1 MTTKED
7 IRSRARINATGNG
20 DLSGSMGNAGTG
32 TGLNAGL
39 GADIGMDATN
49 SMGSITADTKSC
61 MPMSCYEESYQFTA
75 PQQHEKAPGRMGSL
89 SLSD

>member
-7 IRSRARINATGNG
+7 IRSRARVNATGKG
-20 DLSGSMGNAGTG
+20 ELDGSFGNAGTG
-32 TGLNAGL
+32 TNLEFSVGYDTGL
-39 GADIGMDATN
+39 DATN

-61 MPMSCYEESYQFTA
+61 MPMASYEESYQFTA
-75 PQQHEKAPGRMGSL
+75 SKSHEKAIGRMGSL